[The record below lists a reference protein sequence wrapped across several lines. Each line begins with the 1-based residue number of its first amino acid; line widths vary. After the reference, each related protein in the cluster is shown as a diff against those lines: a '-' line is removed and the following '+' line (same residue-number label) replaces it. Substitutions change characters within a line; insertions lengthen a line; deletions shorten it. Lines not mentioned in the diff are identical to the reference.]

1 MIKNQILNLE
11 NLIEDF
17 AAKNSLLAKR
27 ATFQINLPNN
37 FWLGYLAQLGTLALK
52 FLAAIILRL
61 AQWERNTPF
70 LPFNH
75 RGKMIRPQ

>member
-1 MIKNQILNLE
+1 MIKNRILNLE

-61 AQWERNTPF
+61 APWERNILRGF
-70 LPFNH
+70 LDYIWW
-75 RGKMIRPQ
+75 KYW